1 MTQFSIFWLDG
12 TAQIVYGNDINEAIN
27 NINIKGKVVYY
38 TDGDAIDDY
47 DFDST
52 QSIWIPKDNVKY
64 NLDFFPL
71 VVINEGKDKYGNTI
85 RSFFIDDTGKNK
97 LMIKQNDKLITLI
110 LKLGTT
116 KNRHIGTVTKS
127 TRTIEINRVRG
138 KHLFLKGNAYGFN
151 HYVLK
156 NQTSID
162 WIRLSDDTGEHWKI
176 PVRYVLENGKFLHF
190 KSIGYELQIFVSL
203 SQIEQFK
210 IQQSENRRF

>member
-1 MTQFSIFWLDG
+1 MTQFTLFWLNG
-12 TAQIVYGNDINEAIN
+12 TTEIVYGNDINEALN
-27 NINIKGKVVYY
+27 KTKIKGKVVYY
-38 TDGDAIDDY
+38 TDGDAKNDY
-47 DFDST
+47 EFDST
-52 QSIWIPKDNVKY
+52 QSIWIPKNNVKY

-71 VVINEGKDKYGNTI
+71 VVTNEGKDKDGNTI

-127 TRTIEINRVRG
+127 TRTIEMNRVRG

-162 WIRLSDDTGEHWKI
+162 WIRLSDDMGGRWKI
-176 PVRYVLENGKFLHF
+176 SVKDVLDNGKFLHF
-190 KSIGYELQIFVSL
+190 KNQGFELQQFLSL
-203 SQIEQFK
+203 NELDRLDKKEKNS
-210 IQQSENRRF
+210 RF